1 MKVVSVVGARPQFI
15 KAAPVS
21 RALRRR
27 NDEVL
32 VHTGQHYDPNLSAAF
47 FDELGIPEPD
57 HNLGVGS
64 GTHGAQTGTMLA
76 RIEEVL
82 LKERPDRVLVYG
94 DTNSTLAGA
103 LAAAKLG
110 MCLAHVEA
118 GLRSYRRTMPEEI
131 NRVVTDHL
139 SDLLLCPAEGAAA
152 NLAREGITR
161 GVHVVG
167 DVMADALASA
177 RERLEKRPGV
187 LDRFGLDKDDFYL
200 ATVHRAGNTADCDRL
215 GDILAALQRLD
226 RKVVFPMHPRTRA
239 AIERF
244 GLAAPAAPVI
254 VTEPLGYLDTV
265 ALESNARVILTDSG
279 GIQKE
284 ACWLG
289 VPCVTLREETEW
301 TETVENGWNV
311 LAGADPDRIVSAVR
325 SARPP
330 TGKKRLFGDGRAAE
344 RCVAL
349 MEEQVGDD

>member
-47 FDELGIPEPD
+47 FDELEIPEPD

-64 GTHGAQTGTMLA
+64 GAHGAQTGTMLA

-82 LKERPDRVLVYG
+82 LEERPDRVLVYG
-94 DTNSTLAGA
+94 DTNSTLAGS

-110 MCLAHVEA
+110 MHLTHVEA
-118 GLRSYRRTMPEEI
+118 GLRSHRRTMPEEV

-139 SDLLLCPAEGAAA
+139 SDLLLCPTGQAAE
-152 NLAREGITR
+152 NLSREGITR

-167 DVMADALASA
+167 DVMADALDSA
-177 RERLEKRPGV
+177 LARLEARPGV
-187 LDRFGLDKDDFYL
+187 LGRFALDRDDYYL
-200 ATVHRAGNTADCDRL
+200 ATVHRAGNTDNRERL
-215 GDILAALQRLD
+215 GGILAALQRLD

-244 GLAAPAAPVI
+244 ELAMPAPPV
-254 VTEPLGYLDTV
+254 VVAEPLGYLDTV
-265 ALESNARVILTDSG
+265 ALESHARVILTDSG

-289 VPCVTLREETEW
+289 IPCVTLREETEW
-301 TETVENGWNV
+301 TETVAHGWNV

-325 SARPP
+325 SARRPA
-330 TGKKRLFGDGRAAE
+330 GEKRLFGDGRAAE

-349 MEEQVGDD
+349 MEEPVDAD